1 VRSGEILKILIDTG
15 SNRNYIQPKH
25 VSNLLPNKTIFNA
38 VSVGGDIKITHH
50 KNANLFN
57 DLNTI
62 VKFFLLPTPKT
73 FDAIL
78 GNDSL
83 KELGAVID
91 TKNQIMHLKNGTNI
105 PIKETKFEFW
115 ITLHTISDFN

>member
-1 VRSGEILKILIDTG
+1 MRSGEILKILIDTG

-25 VSNLLPNKTIFNA
+25 VSNPLPNKTIFIA

-50 KNANLFN
+50 ENANLFN
-57 DLNTI
+57 NLNTI
-62 VKFFLLPTPKT
+62 VKFFLLPTLKT

-83 KELGAVID
+83 KELGTVID
-91 TKNQIMHLKNGTNI
+91 TKNKIMHLKNGTNI
-105 PIKETKFEFW
+105 LIKEKNVNQ
-115 ITLHTISDFN
+115 SM

>member
-1 VRSGEILKILIDTG
+1 MRSGEILKILIDTG
-15 SNRNYIQPKH
+15 SNRNYIQPRH
-25 VSNLLPNKTIFNA
+25 VSNPLPNKIVFNA
-38 VSVGGDIKITHH
+38 VSVGGNTKITHH

-57 DLNTI
+57 DTDTLI
-62 VKFFLLPTPKT
+62 KFFILPTLKT

-91 TKNQIMHLKNGTNI
+91 TKNKIMYLRNGTNV
-105 PIKETKFEFW
+105 PIKEKKSIQLT
-115 ITLHTISDFN
+115 